1 MRLTLTA
8 EQAKHLASAI
18 GSVEVVDVDGHTV
31 GYLTLGDPAAT
42 ETHELTE
49 EDFAELRRHMQQSTT
64 DKAPAFQADQ
74 VRDPA

>member
-1 MRLTLTA
+1 MRLILTA
-8 EQAKHLASAI
+8 EQTKELATAN
-18 GSVEVVDVDGHTV
+18 GSVEVVDTSGVTI

-49 EDFAELRRHMQQSTT
+49 EDFEELRRHMQQSVT
-64 DKAPAFQADQ
+64 DKAAAFKAHQ

>member
-1 MRLTLTA
+1 MRLILTSD
-8 EQAKHLASAI
+8 QIKQLASAT
-18 GSVEVVDVDGHTV
+18 GSVDVVDANGLTI

-49 EDFAELRRHMQQSTT
+49 EDFAELRRHMQQSPA
-64 DKAPAFQADQ
+64 DKVPSFKTHQ